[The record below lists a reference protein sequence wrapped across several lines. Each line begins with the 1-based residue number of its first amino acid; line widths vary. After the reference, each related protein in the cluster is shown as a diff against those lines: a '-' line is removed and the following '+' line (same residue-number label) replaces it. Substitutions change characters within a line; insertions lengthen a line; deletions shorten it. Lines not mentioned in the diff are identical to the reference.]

1 VFYLGKEE
9 TFCFI
14 IVFWSKSNSP
24 YSTFIKIFALWIE
37 QLNSENRFKRTY
49 LIQVAY
55 WSVIFRKLAPALP
68 PPSHILLIRKTFY
81 FVFSTWKM
89 DFQFVSK
96 VEVDNPVLIER
107 STAVETNPKY
117 VLTTIQIQMFFLVSC
132 AKQWTGNSQTI
143 TT

>member
-1 VFYLGKEE
+1 
-9 TFCFI
+9 
-14 IVFWSKSNSP
+14 
-24 YSTFIKIFALWIE
+24 
-37 QLNSENRFKRTY
+37 
-49 LIQVAY
+49 
-55 WSVIFRKLAPALP
+55 
-68 PPSHILLIRKTFY
+68 
-81 FVFSTWKM
+81 M

-96 VEVDNPVLIER
+96 AEVDNPVSIER